1 MGGASEAS
9 WSADCPDG
17 IGLAAAV
24 ASCDETAR
32 GAAVMRKPPCLGDE
46 ACIYISVRTSATS
59 LNGEASEASQHVDE
73 QCYAMSAVFPEGAT
87 PSAGRAAWAFSA
99 DTGGIVRIMPGW
111 IREGWSPMVA

>member
-46 ACIYISVRTSATS
+46 ACIYI
-59 LNGEASEASQHVDE
+59 
-73 QCYAMSAVFPEGAT
+73 
-87 PSAGRAAWAFSA
+87 
-99 DTGGIVRIMPGW
+99 
-111 IREGWSPMVA
+111 